1 MRKRTSK
8 SAANTWKHDDRW
20 SIDAEWSGTAM
31 IYAASG
37 AGSFALSGDYQV
49 SYEDESDPE
58 DLRAARLFQAS
69 QGEDVGEVPY
79 DKLGEELV
87 VIFGAKITAVKAVET
102 LKALVARIED
112 EGLIIGRVGVGD
124 FIREPIER
132 ELTVD
137 DARSFDRD
145 E

>member
-1 MRKRTSK
+1 
-8 SAANTWKHDDRW
+8 
-20 SIDAEWSGTAM
+20 M

-37 AGSFALSGDYQV
+37 SGSFALSGDYRV
-49 SYEDESDPE
+49 SYEDESHPD

-69 QGEDVGEVPY
+69 RGRDVGEVPH

-87 VIFGAKITAVKAVET
+87 VIFGAKITAANAVKT

-112 EGLIIGRVGVGD
+112 EGLIVSRVGFGDFVHEPVERDLTVGD
-124 FIREPIER
+124 AK
-132 ELTVD
+132 L
-137 DARSFDRD
+137 FDVS